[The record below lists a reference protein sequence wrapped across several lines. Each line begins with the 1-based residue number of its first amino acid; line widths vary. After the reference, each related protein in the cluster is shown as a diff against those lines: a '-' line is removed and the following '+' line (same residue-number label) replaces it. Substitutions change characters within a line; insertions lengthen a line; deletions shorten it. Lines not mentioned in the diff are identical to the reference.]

1 MEQASSTEVV
11 NSARTGLGDKVL
23 AFDGSLLASILL
35 LHRGEFLRVVGLQEV
50 DEWNKV
56 VEVTHVVGLRDL
68 ALVLLDPL
76 LVADFLDLQEEVD
89 ALIFLY
95 DELAELDVQ
104 VEDLPDALSV
114 ELGIEILHLVLGN
127 VGHVVLFAA
136 EEF

>member
-23 AFDGSLLASILL
+23 AFYGSLLTSILL
-35 LHRGEFLRVVGLQEV
+35 LHRGEFLGVVGLQEV
-50 DEWNKV
+50 DERNEV
-56 VEVTHVVGLRDL
+56 VEVTHIVGLGDL

-89 ALIFLY
+89 ALIFLD